1 MKLLEWL
8 MTHITH
14 LWCNAVAL
22 WSNNDDV
29 VPLSTYL
36 LFQQG
41 RVRDHLN
48 RIRRGDC
55 MTHRVRVIEQAL
67 MGLKTANLHVAPC
80 AVERAALAE
89 MVELCRAVC
98 FPQYMTS
105 TVDPRNLLNRI
116 GVLLGEQLVN
126 GLNLRDTYSRHDIRG
141 GAAATASASH
151 PDDTTPPDPE
161 PPLPATLR
169 AHTKFSTNKA
179 ELFRQCADKI
189 VDEFLLCRLPKVKVL
204 LKLDVDALYDNDV
217 AAESKCEIVMC
228 YPGITCMLH
237 QRIAHE
243 LFLLGAPNNVTRMLT
258 EMAHSLT
265 GIDIHPHTSVG
276 HHFFVDHGT
285 GVVIGATAIIGNY
298 VCIYQGVTLGAKSFP
313 VDPSTGQRI
322 KFLPRHPIIGDRVT
336 IYSNAVVLG
345 RITIGKGST
354 IAGNAWVTN
363 SVPPNSTVTHTS
375 PGKVLKGTNA
385 NVALFLQSDGA
396 GI

>member
-1 MKLLEWL
+1 MSVCVRASRWDGCSCFFRSIL
-8 MTHITH
+8 
-14 LWCNAVAL
+14 
-22 WSNNDDV
+22 
-29 VPLSTYL
+29 LSTVASQKKKIQEFEPL
-36 LFQQG
+36 
-41 RVRDHLN
+41 VE
-48 RIRRGDC
+48 

-67 MGLKTANLHVAPC
+67 GSLKAANLHVAPC
-80 AVERAALAE
+80 AVERGPLSE
-89 MVELCRAVC
+89 MIELCRAVC
-98 FPQYMTS
+98 FPQYSTA
-105 TVDPRNLLNRI
+105 TVDLGILLNRI
-116 GVLLGEQLVN
+116 GVILVEQLVN
-126 GLNLRDTYSRHDIRG
+126 GFFLRDTYARQDVRKG
-141 GAAATASASH
+141 G
-151 PDDTTPPDPE
+151 DKE
-161 PPLPATLR
+161 PPLPPAVFNKSPQEMQQLAR
-169 AHTKFSTNKA
+169 SKA
-179 ELFRQCADKI
+179 EVFRLCADHI
-189 VDEFLLCRLPKVKVL
+189 VDEFLLCRLPKIKVL

-258 EMAHSLT
+258 ELAHSLT
-265 GIDIHPHTSVG
+265 GIDIHPHTTVG

-313 VDPSTGQRI
+313 VDPATGHRI
-322 KFLPRHPIIGDRVT
+322 KFLPRHPIIEDRVT

-345 RITIGKGST
+345 RITIGRGST

-363 SVPPNSTVTHTS
+363 SVPPNSTVTHNS

-385 NVALFLQSDGA
+385 NTALFMQSDGA